1 SRLAK
6 LSEPLYMRLTAL
18 SEAAA
23 AAKQI
28 TDSLKAAKAHRE
40 RVFTALNELRMTIDE
55 IELIMSK
62 KHWDIPTYV
71 DILYSV

>member
-1 SRLAK
+1 
-6 LSEPLYMRLTAL
+6 MRLTAL

-62 KHWDIPTYV
+62 STGISRPTWIYCTA
-71 DILYSV
+71 